1 MMTHI
6 MARRRTAR
14 ETRTGGQPAMN
25 SERRHA
31 EVDRQPGIGEHLEK
45 LEEMQPTRWSSVVE
59 DGTVFGHEESRDG

>member
-1 MMTHI
+1 
-6 MARRRTAR
+6 
-14 ETRTGGQPAMN
+14 MN